1 MTSKVF
7 LHFSVTGFGW
17 SYFKQKPIN
26 CNHCE
31 YNFKSIYLTYKCE
44 KGDMVD
50 LSTHAEDLKLRLMT
64 IELLRTAKY
73 KRNITYRELASKTDL
88 PVTVLSRYAKG
99 HVLPNTTRAK
109 QLWRVLNK
117 MVGLE
122 AELRSRIKFDDA
134 GYFDNTE
141 IVGDYNILQ
150 QAANHALAN
159 FAGKRVTK
167 VLTAAVDGIPLATMV
182 ANALGVNLIV
192 AKRNKEV
199 GVKAFID
206 ETYILGRDSGV
217 TVTLYIPKEAIKKRD
232 SVLIVD
238 DMIKSGETQEALVTL
253 VKKSKAEVSGIFSLI
268 AVGEEWKKRLKSGEE
283 SPSKSLPP

>member
-1 MTSKVF
+1 M
-7 LHFSVTGFGW
+7 
-17 SYFKQKPIN
+17 
-26 CNHCE
+26 
-31 YNFKSIYLTYKCE
+31 
-44 KGDMVD
+44 
-50 LSTHAEDLKLRLMT
+50 STHAEDLKLRLMT

-73 KRNITYRELASKTDL
+73 KRNITYRELASKTGL

-109 QLWRVLNK
+109 QLLKVLSK
-117 MVGLE
+117 IVGLE
-122 AELRSRIKFDDA
+122 TELRSRIKFDET

-167 VLTAAVDGIPLATMV
+167 ILTAATDGVPLATMV
-182 ANALGVNLIV
+182 ANALGVNLIL

-199 GVKAFID
+199 GVKAFLD
-206 ETYILGRDSGV
+206 ETYVLGKDSGV
-217 TVTLYIPKEAIKKRD
+217 TVTLYIPKDAIKRRD

-238 DMIKSGETQEALVTL
+238 DMIKSGETQEALAHL
-253 VKKSKAEVSGIFSLI
+253 VKKARAEISGVFSLI
-268 AVGEEWKKRLKSGEE
+268 AVGDNWKELLKFGKDAPVEVVTYLKSPRE
-283 SPSKSLPP
+283 